1 MNDPQLQ
8 KKGSTNKYKNRE
20 VDLNDPQHN
29 ISFRV
34 IDPQHN
40 KKWSERSTTQYII
53 PSDRSTTQHKIGVND
68 PQTTSNTKR
77 TFVQQTE
84 KHQSNPFKY
93 TFRK

>member
-1 MNDPQLQ
+1 M
-8 KKGSTNKYKNRE
+8 GSKYVFFFNRE
-20 VDLNDPQHN
+20 VEVNGPQHN

-68 PQTTSNTKR
+68 PQTT
-77 TFVQQTE
+77 
-84 KHQSNPFKY
+84 
-93 TFRK
+93 